1 MNADVLFSTGKNDW
15 ETPQDFFDRLNAEFC
30 FTLDVCALPHNAKC
44 DRYFTPEDDGLVQD
58 WSGETVWCNPPYSD
72 GKQNQ
77 WIKKC
82 YEESQKLNTAVV
94 ALLPARTDTMRFHE
108 YIYGKAEIRFIR
120 GRLRFVGASASA
132 PFPSMVVIWRNEN
145 ERGQAN

>member
-15 ETPQDFFDRLNAEFC
+15 ETPQSFFDELNSEFN
-30 FTLDVCALPHNAKC
+30 FTLDACALPHNAKC
-44 DRYFTPEDDGLVQD
+44 DRYFNPEDDGLAQD

-77 WIKKC
+77 WILKC
-82 YEESQKLNTAVV
+82 YEESRKPNTTVV
-94 ALLPARTDTMRFHE
+94 ALLPARTDTTRFHK

-120 GRLRFVGASASA
+120 GRLRFVGAKASA
-132 PFPSMVVIWRNEN
+132 PFPSMVVIWRNED
-145 ERGQAN
+145 ER

>member
-15 ETPQDFFDRLNAEFC
+15 ETPQAFFDALNSEFH

-44 DRYFTPEDDGLVQD
+44 DRYYTPEDDGLAQD

-72 GKQNQ
+72 GMQNK

-82 YEESQKLNTAVV
+82 FDEGRKPNTTVV
-94 ALLPARTDTMRFHE
+94 ALLPARTDTLRFHE
-108 YIYGKAEIRFIR
+108 YIYGKAEMRFIK

-132 PFPSMVVIWRNEN
+132 PFPSMVVIWRNE
-145 ERGQAN
+145 